1 VPAPALEKYKKNCAE
16 SLDTLRPH
24 LTIPAN
30 TSLVRCQRS
39 EERVGLLGEKLKPGM
54 KTPESGIY
62 RPTKGGTKIA
72 VSKDDRLPP
81 TKPGGG
87 WTLVTPTKK

>member
-1 VPAPALEKYKKNCAE
+1 MIL
-16 SLDTLRPH
+16 LDTPRLH
-24 LTIPAN
+24 QTIPKTPRQFAARAARKVECR
-30 TSLVRCQRS
+30 LA
-39 EERVGLLGEKLKPGM
+39 KPLKPGT

-62 RPTKGGTKIA
+62 RPTKGGTKVA

-87 WTLVTPTKK
+87 WVIETPTKKK

>member
-1 VPAPALEKYKKNCAE
+1 
-16 SLDTLRPH
+16 
-24 LTIPAN
+24 
-30 TSLVRCQRS
+30 
-39 EERVGLLGEKLKPGM
+39 LGEKLKPGM